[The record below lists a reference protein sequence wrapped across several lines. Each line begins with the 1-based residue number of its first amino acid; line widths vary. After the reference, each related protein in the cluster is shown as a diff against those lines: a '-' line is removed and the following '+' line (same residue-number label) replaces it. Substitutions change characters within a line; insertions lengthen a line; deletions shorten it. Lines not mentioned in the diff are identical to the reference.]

1 MLMERVTSE
10 ANDLNVD
17 SPFGHHKVLMM
28 ALRTTIEISISLMI
42 KSPQEEHCAP
52 NVKEASEHDTLKPPK
67 LDHLNDDL

>member
-10 ANDLNVD
+10 VNDLNVD
-17 SPFGHHKVLMM
+17 SPLVLMM

-52 NVKEASEHDTLKPPK
+52 NVKEASEHNTLKPPK